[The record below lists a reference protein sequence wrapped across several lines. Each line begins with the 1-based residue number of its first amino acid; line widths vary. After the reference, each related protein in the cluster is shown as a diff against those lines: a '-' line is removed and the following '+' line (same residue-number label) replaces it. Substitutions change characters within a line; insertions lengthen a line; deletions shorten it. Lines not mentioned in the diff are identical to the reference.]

1 MGVAHIHPGA
11 TDFRA
16 PNLNRLL
23 WRFDAH
29 GAKTSLNGAVR
40 NSHGAHSRI
49 GAHQKLALPIPFLG
63 RKQGNDP

>member
-1 MGVAHIHPGA
+1 
-11 TDFRA
+11 
-16 PNLNRLL
+16 LNRLL